1 MFNSIHWSACVLLGA
16 LAVPT
21 CYASS
26 ADIDTLEGIQMSVMS
41 MLQSETKIAVIEQL
55 ERERKATG
63 RQPVTSSSPA
73 VHQEPRIE
81 PPIVKAP
88 ESQTESTK
96 PKVSTAEVMGIW
108 GLGDR
113 LMADVRIDGQTLRFQ
128 RGSRYPQGYG
138 AGSPYTLI
146 SILTPCVKYSE
157 KGVARTLCIDNRNPA
172 PTN

>member
-1 MFNSIHWSACVLLGA
+1 MFNSNRWSTCVLLGA

-21 CYASS
+21 CYAYS
-26 ADIDTLEGIQMSVMS
+26 ADIEPLEGIQMSVIA
-41 MLQSETKIAVIEQL
+41 MLQSETEIAVIEQV

-63 RQPVTSSSPA
+63 RQSITSSSPA
-73 VHQEPRIE
+73 VHQEPRME
-81 PPIVKAP
+81 QLKAP
-88 ESQTESTK
+88 DAQTEPTK
-96 PKVSTAEVMGIW
+96 PAVSTAEVMGIW

-113 LMADVRIDGQTLRFQ
+113 LMADVRINGQTLRFQ